1 MAFHL
6 LVLLVPF
13 SRWSLS
19 IQFYLQG
26 LIPVS
31 MTWFSINE
39 WTSIVSYSLILFNKT
54 NFGELILTSVFFWS
68 EFSFFCDKKHLG
80 NFGKMCFFSVISNNF
95 LNFWGKT
102 RQKLD
107 ITNLKKNHRMWPLES
122 WVQYTWHDVL
132 TFNQKKNLNW
142 WRTSLMNIK

>member
-39 WTSIVSYSLILFNKT
+39 WTSIVSNSLMLFNKT
-54 NFGELILTSVFFWS
+54 NFGWIHSDQCFFL
-68 EFSFFCDKKHLG
+68 ERIFTFLQQKHLG
-80 NFGKMCFFSVISNNF
+80 NFGKMCFFSVISTNF
-95 LNFWGKT
+95 FNFRGKT
-102 RQKLD
+102 RQNLD
-107 ITNLKKNHRMWPLES
+107 ITNLKKNHWIWPLES
-122 WVQYTWHDVL
+122 WVQYTWHDL
-132 TFNQKKNLNW
+132 LALQKKFNKILVKK
-142 WRTSLMNIK
+142 SLMNIK